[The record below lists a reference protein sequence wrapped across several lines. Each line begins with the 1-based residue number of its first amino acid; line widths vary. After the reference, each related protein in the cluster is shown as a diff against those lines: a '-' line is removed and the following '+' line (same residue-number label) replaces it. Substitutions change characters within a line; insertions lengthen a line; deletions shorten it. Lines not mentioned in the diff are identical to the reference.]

1 VRFILGGYI
10 GKILKVNLTSGK
22 INETTLDE
30 SFFRKWFGG
39 YGLGSRIIYND
50 IPSKTDSL
58 GPENVLGLTTGIL
71 TGTPAL
77 FSGSFTAVGK
87 SPLTGTWGDARGG
100 GFFGPELKF
109 AGFDAVFIY
118 GKSKRPAYL
127 WINDGKAEIIDA
139 SDLWGRT
146 VSETEDM
153 LKEKHKEKRV
163 QVASIGPS
171 GEKLSLISAIMTD
184 KERAAARSGLG
195 AVMGSKN
202 LKAVAVRGT
211 GKIPVADMNKLLEL
225 RKETVDKMKK
235 AMMFGMF
242 SKYGTSAGATF
253 SAFNG
258 DSPVKNW
265 AGVGKEDFPTATNLS
280 GDNVI
285 KYKTGPYGCFGCVLA
300 CGGHEKVES
309 GPYAVEDHK
318 PEYETLAA
326 FGSMLLNDNLESIIY
341 LNHICNNYGLDTIS
355 VGSTIAFAI
364 ECYENGIITKD
375 DTGGIELGW
384 GKHKVIVEM
393 TEKLA
398 KREGFGNILADG
410 VKVAAEKIGKGSEK
424 YAMHVGGQE
433 IPMHDPRLIT
443 MPYNKTRAFMYLA
456 DATPGRHTQNPHEG
470 FAMQATG
477 VCMFGGFMGYDVL
490 PSINA
495 VTGWNVTS
503 SDMRI
508 VGDRIATMRQAFN
521 VREGFKLSDFKYP
534 DRVLGKPPLKSG
546 PLANVT
552 IHPEVQ
558 VAEYFKS
565 MDWDLNTG
573 KPTRNKL
580 IELGLE
586 DVAKDLWE

>member
-1 VRFILGGYI
+1 MRFILGGYI